1 MDSTA
6 KNSKVKKYV
15 ALFALILAGST
26 IYELPYLSY
35 NYYDVILKAMNISN
49 SQLGLLMSIFG
60 FISMIGYFPGG
71 YLADRL
77 SARKLIAFSLVG
89 TGALGILL
97 STYPSYPVLV
107 FIYVMYGVL
116 SSLTFW
122 AAMLKATRQLGDSS
136 EQGRLFGMR
145 ESGTGIMP
153 VLYGMVILFIFNT
166 TGANYLALRWVIIG
180 YAVLAI
186 IGGVFAWFG
195 LSDNKPTDNPEE
207 KTGASV
213 KDLVKVVKMPKL
225 WLLSIVVFSVCS
237 IYASYSYLTPYL
249 TEFFGLSAS
258 TAAFLGIL
266 RIYGM
271 AIVGGLIS
279 GFIVDKIGSNIKVI
293 FFTSIIPVICYAA
306 YMIIPN
312 NPQYLGVFIAFMLA
326 TGLSMFMLRGIYFA
340 AIDELKIP
348 LSYSGT
354 AMGFVSL
361 VGFIPEA
368 YIYSLIGN
376 WMDKYP
382 GIGGYQ
388 HIFVYMIVVTAIG
401 LVAAGVLFRQIRKS
415 KEQTAE
421 VE

>member
-35 NYYDVILKAMNISN
+35 NYYDVILEAMNISN

-279 GFIVDKIGSNIKVI
+279 GFIADKIGSNIKVI

-312 NPQYLGVFIAFMLA
+312 NQQYLGVFIAFMLA

>member
-6 KNSKVKKYV
+6 KDSKVKKYV

-35 NYYDVILKAMNISN
+35 NYYDVILEAMNISN

-97 STYPSYPVLV
+97 STYPSYPVLI

-279 GFIVDKIGSNIKVI
+279 GFIADKIGSNIKVI

>member
-35 NYYDVILKAMNISN
+35 NYYDVILEAMNISN

-279 GFIVDKIGSNIKVI
+279 GFIADKIGSNIKVI

-312 NPQYLGVFIAFMLA
+312 IPQYLGVFIAFMLA

>member
-35 NYYDVILKAMNISN
+35 NYYDVSLEAMNISN

-153 VLYGMVILFIFNT
+153 VLYGLVILFIFNT

-279 GFIVDKIGSNIKVI
+279 GFIADKIGSNIKVI

>member
-1 MDSTA
+1 
-6 KNSKVKKYV
+6 
-15 ALFALILAGST
+15 
-26 IYELPYLSY
+26 
-35 NYYDVILKAMNISN
+35 
-49 SQLGLLMSIFG
+49 
-60 FISMIGYFPGG
+60 
-71 YLADRL
+71 
-77 SARKLIAFSLVG
+77 
-89 TGALGILL
+89 
-97 STYPSYPVLV
+97 
-107 FIYVMYGVL
+107 MYGVL

-279 GFIVDKIGSNIKVI
+279 GFIADKIGSNIKVI

>member
-1 MDSTA
+1 M
-6 KNSKVKKYV
+6 

-35 NYYDVILKAMNISN
+35 NYYDVILEAMNISN

-279 GFIVDKIGSNIKVI
+279 GFIADKIGSNIKVI

>member
-35 NYYDVILKAMNISN
+35 NYYDVILEAMNISN

-89 TGALGILL
+89 TGALGLLL

-180 YAVLAI
+180 YAILAI

-195 LSDNKPTDNPEE
+195 LNDNKPTDNPEE
-207 KTGASV
+207 KNR
-213 KDLVKVVKMPKL
+213 
-225 WLLSIVVFSVCS
+225 SVCQRS
-237 IYASYSYLTPYL
+237 CQ
-249 TEFFGLSAS
+249 G
-258 TAAFLGIL
+258 
-266 RIYGM
+266 
-271 AIVGGLIS
+271 
-279 GFIVDKIGSNIKVI
+279 
-293 FFTSIIPVICYAA
+293 C
-306 YMIIPN
+306 
-312 NPQYLGVFIAFMLA
+312 
-326 TGLSMFMLRGIYFA
+326 
-340 AIDELKIP
+340 
-348 LSYSGT
+348 
-354 AMGFVSL
+354 
-361 VGFIPEA
+361 
-368 YIYSLIGN
+368 
-376 WMDKYP
+376 
-382 GIGGYQ
+382 
-388 HIFVYMIVVTAIG
+388 
-401 LVAAGVLFRQIRKS
+401 
-415 KEQTAE
+415 
-421 VE
+421 

>member
-35 NYYDVILKAMNISN
+35 NYYDVILEAMNISN

-186 IGGVFAWFG
+186 IGGVFAWVG

-279 GFIVDKIGSNIKVI
+279 GFIADKIGSNIKVI

>member
-6 KNSKVKKYV
+6 KDSKVKKYV

-35 NYYDVILKAMNISN
+35 NYYDVILEAMNISN

-279 GFIVDKIGSNIKVI
+279 GFIADKIGSNIKVI

>member
-35 NYYDVILKAMNISN
+35 NYYDVILEAMNISN

-89 TGALGILL
+89 TGALGLLL

-180 YAVLAI
+180 YAILAI

-195 LSDNKPTDNPEE
+195 LNDNKPTDNPEE
-207 KTGASV
+207 KTGASI

-279 GFIVDKIGSNIKVI
+279 GFIADKIGSNIKVI
-293 FFTSIIPVICYAA
+293 FFTSVIPVICYAA

>member
-6 KNSKVKKYV
+6 KDSKVKKYV

-35 NYYDVILKAMNISN
+35 NYYDVILEAMNISN

-122 AAMLKATRQLGDSS
+122 AAMLKATRQLDDSS

-279 GFIVDKIGSNIKVI
+279 GFIADKIGSNIKVI

>member
-35 NYYDVILKAMNISN
+35 NYYDVILEAMNISN

-279 GFIVDKIGSNIKVI
+279 GFIADKIGSNIKVI

>member
-35 NYYDVILKAMNISN
+35 NYYDVILEAMNISN

-89 TGALGILL
+89 TGALRILL

-153 VLYGMVILFIFNT
+153 VLYGMVILFIFNA

-279 GFIVDKIGSNIKVI
+279 GFIADKIGSNIKVI